1 MYQNLTF
8 HDSVGGE
15 TVDYGNQDNW
25 IAKADGTPSI
35 ELGKFLSRPTRIANF
50 TWSSANTSGS
60 VINNIDPWFEFLNN
74 TVIKRKIENFAFIR
88 GDLHLK
94 ININASPFYYGLA
107 RTYYTPLEGVS
118 NFSRID
124 YTNATQDIIR
134 LQTSGRD
141 CRPNSYLVEK
151 FKKRLLRGELLNV
164 QSQDEMPSGDSI
176 RQNAGDG

>member
-15 TVDYGNQDNW
+15 TVDYGDQDNW
-25 IAKADGTPSI
+25 IAKSDGTPSI
-35 ELGKFLSRPTRIANF
+35 ELGKFSSRPTRIANF
-50 TWSSANTSGS
+50 NWSSADTNGS
-60 VINNIDPWFEFLNN
+60 VINDIDPWFEFLNN

-118 NFSRID
+118 NFNRID
-124 YTNATQDIIR
+124 YSVLGSNRIR
-134 LQTSGRD
+134 IQASQHPGVYILPHANVG
-141 CRPNSYLVEK
+141 
-151 FKKRLLRGELLNV
+151 GEIKAPFFLSPKL
-164 QSQDEMPSGDSI
+164 GGF
-176 RQNAGDG
+176 RKC